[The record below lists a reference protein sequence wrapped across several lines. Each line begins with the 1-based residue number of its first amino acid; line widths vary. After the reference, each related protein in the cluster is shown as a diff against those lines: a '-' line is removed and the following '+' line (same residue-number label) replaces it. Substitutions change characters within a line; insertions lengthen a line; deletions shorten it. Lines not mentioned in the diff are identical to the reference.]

1 MVDDRDNWDD
11 EAPAQPKRGMSTFSK
26 FLLVFGIVGGMGMLA
41 CCGVCGFVGYSF
53 APNVSTNPQQV
64 AAKGAEICEI
74 TLPADYEGRQ
84 SMEIDNFM
92 MLMRLVHFERTD
104 GKGRLML
111 MEVLPRMGDEKDF
124 KEGFQ
129 KGFAESF
136 DEKQDQFHTLVNTS
150 SETKTFQ
157 LGGQE
162 AEFVFERGRCGL
174 EDDPASGPGELYRQA
189 GNGDVHAGAGG
200 LGLESGRGRGDHSVD
215 PVN

>member
-162 AEFVFERGRCGL
+162 AEFVFEKGDDAGSKTTLHQVRGSFTGKQGMVTFTLEL
-174 EDDPASGPGELYRQA
+174 ED
-189 GNGDVHAGAGG
+189 
-200 LGLESGRGRGDHSVD
+200 SVWNQD
-215 PVN
+215 EVEAIIQSIR